1 MWHKRWTVAH
11 FGGFSGVCSS
21 LSVVAICQLSTRK
34 CGQCPSRGGRRSRR
48 IGEPFNDK
56 RNAKYLRQGATTL
69 AIKVLIADD
78 NREFCEL
85 LKEAV
90 RQEDGLEVMGAA
102 NHGMEVLD
110 FLSRQTPDVIVLDI
124 IMPHLD
130 GIGVLERMNQMDW
143 ETRPKVVVLT
153 AFGQETMTQKALE
166 LGADYY
172 ILKPFNLKVLASRI
186 KQLAGSPSTE
196 RKPSLPSGKL
206 ALVPVKHLD
215 VEVTNMIHEI
225 GIPAHIKGYL
235 YLREAI
241 LMVIHR
247 VDLLSGVT
255 KELYPAIAAKYKTT
269 PSRVERAI
277 RHAIEVAWS
286 RGNVDVINGIFGH
299 TVNRDRGKPTN
310 SEFIA
315 MVADKLRMQM
325 KAS

>member
-1 MWHKRWTVAH
+1 
-11 FGGFSGVCSS
+11 
-21 LSVVAICQLSTRK
+21 
-34 CGQCPSRGGRRSRR
+34 
-48 IGEPFNDK
+48 
-56 RNAKYLRQGATTL
+56 L

-90 RQEDGLEVMGAA
+90 RQEEGLEVVGVA

-110 FLSRQTPDVIVLDI
+110 FLGRQVPDVIVLDI

-143 ETRPKVVVLT
+143 EKRPKVVVLT

-172 ILKPFNLKVLASRI
+172 ILKPFNLKVLASRV
-186 KQLAGSPSTE
+186 KQLAGAPVQDRRT
-196 RKPSLPSGKL
+196 SLPSGKL

-215 VEVTNMIHEI
+215 IEVTNMIHEI

-241 LMVIHR
+241 LMVINR

-255 KELYPAIAAKYKTT
+255 KELYPAIATKYKTT

-286 RGNVDVINGIFGH
+286 RGNVDVINAIFGH